1 MIINNSPQN
10 QAVLSNVGQIGEFRI
25 RNSAKAFNILSSG
38 LYANKIRAIV
48 RELSCNAVDSHVA
61 AGKPDLPFDVHLPNT
76 LEPWFSIR
84 DYGTG
89 LSHDQVTNIYTTYF
103 ESTKTDSNDF
113 IGALG
118 LGSKSPFSYTD
129 NFTVTAIK
137 DGRKGIYTAFI
148 NEHGVPSIA
157 LMTESDS
164 TEPNGVEVKF
174 SVNDRWDFEKFV
186 SEAKNVYKYFKLR
199 PVIHGCKS
207 FEFPEI
213 QYKDKNIIY
222 GVHTVESS
230 RSIAIMGNISYPIEV
245 PNADTNLGELRH
257 MLDCGLLMEFDIGEL
272 DFQASRE
279 GLSYIPSTV
288 DAIKRRLE
296 QLNQQLARFIAME
309 ADKITNFWDRAD
321 YLETRKRETLWSN
334 AVTKYVAD
342 TNFPLVLVTGNHY
355 NFLKPFN
362 FKVEDLAK
370 KYNIAIRGFTKQRH
384 SDKCQN
390 LKPESTM
397 DDVTKTHV
405 LNWKIYP
412 SKNVHLVVTDTKRGA
427 LERAK
432 FHWRQNK
439 QTNSDKYVIVLE
451 RADKTRT
458 CRFTQFLKDLH
469 NPPRVQ
475 YASQLLEK
483 DRASGNNWGR
493 ASILRLEE
501 KQRSR
506 HTNTLSWTNAGA
518 AGDMDSNKTYYYIE
532 LKAWDAVGLP
542 MSDIKNFYRCV
553 RQAGIFSD
561 DIYGVRKADI
571 EAIQTQKNWVEL
583 SGFVREKLKT
593 VDLGNVMGL
602 VKQSIDFNALFKYNS
617 DKINQ
622 DSPYSKLYNEFK
634 GVGDFDTNKRH
645 NLEQLFR
652 AYGIPINN
660 SVDHTALTAK
670 YKAEVDKMYKRY
682 PLLKSLSYYVDKA
695 AVAEYI
701 NVIDQTKGN

>member
-25 RNSAKAFNILSSG
+25 RNSAKAFGILSSG

-61 AGKPDLPFDVHLPNT
+61 AGKPDLPFDVHLPNA

-137 DGRKGIYTAFI
+137 GGRKGIYTAFI

-157 LMTESDS
+157 LMLESD
-164 TEPNGVEVKF
+164 TDEPNGVEVKF

-186 SEAKNVYKYFKLR
+186 SEAKNVYKFFKLR

-213 QYKDKNIIY
+213 KYIDKDIIK
-222 GVHTVESS
+222 GVHTTD
-230 RSIAIMGNISYPIEV
+230 RSQSVAIMGNIAYPIEV
-245 PNADTNLGELRH
+245 PNAEANLGELRR

-279 GLSYIPSTV
+279 GLSYVPSTIQ
-288 DAIKRRLE
+288 AIKSKLE
-296 QLNQQLARFIAME
+296 QLNRQLSRFIAME
-309 ADKITNFWDRAD
+309 ADKLTNLWDRAA
-321 YLETRKRETLWSN
+321 YLETRKMKSLWSN

-342 TNFPLVLVTGNHY
+342 TKFPLASNTGNCF
-355 NFLKPFN
+355 NFLKTFN
-362 FKVEDLAK
+362 FTVGDLAK
-370 KYNIAIRGFTKQRH
+370 KYNIAIRGFTKARH
-384 SDKCQN
+384 CDKCSN
-390 LKPESTM
+390 LKPVSVM
-397 DDVTKTHV
+397 DDVTKTYV
-405 LNWKIYP
+405 LNWAIRP
-412 SKNVHLVVTDTKRGA
+412 SKEVYFVVTDTLRGA

-432 FHWRQNK
+432 FHWSKKNQVND
-439 QTNSDKYVIVLE
+439 NEFVIVLE
-451 RADKTRT
+451 KADKTLPGK
-458 CRFTQFLKDLH
+458 FAQFLKDLH
-469 NPPRVQ
+469 NPPRVL

-483 DRASGNNWGR
+483 DRTNVNNWGR

-506 HTNTLSWTNAGA
+506 HTNSLSWTNAGT

-532 LKAWDAVGLP
+532 LKGWDAVGLP
-542 MSDIKNFYRCV
+542 MRDIKDFYRCI
-553 RQAGIFSD
+553 RQAGIFYQN
-561 DIYGVRKADI
+561 IYGVRKTDI
-571 EAIQTQKNWVEL
+571 EAIKTQKNWIEL

-602 VKQSIDFNALFKYNS
+602 VKQSIDFYALFKYNS
-617 DKINQ
+617 DMVNQ
-622 DSPYSKLYNEFK
+622 ESPYSKLYSEFK
-634 GVGDFDTNKRH
+634 GVGDFDTNKRQS
-645 NLEQLFR
+645 LEQLFK

-660 SVDHTALTAK
+660 PVDHTALIAK

-682 PLLKSLSYYVDKA
+682 PLIKHLSYYVDKE

-701 NVIDQTKGN
+701 NAIDQIKGN